1 LSISKKFAAIVSAA
15 AVVASGVFV
24 AAPAQAETTQ
34 AALTRLAGSIVER
47 KIDPVTKEVKF
58 RAGDNIQLS
67 WGGSFKLSALEA
79 NIQAGDKLVV
89 DPGVNVVTGSAPTG
103 TRNYVNI
110 NYYIGQTSGNSST
123 LETTFSGAP
132 TSIYANINYNGV
144 AASDVTL
151 TLNPT
156 FTVDGYTFVADD
168 FNNSNVN
175 ASTGYFMPGS
185 RNNAPVVGR
194 EIDDR
199 IIFDVAG
206 ACVDLTGIVEGDVLE
221 ATYDLSD
228 GTGPITN
235 SGFASWAVRNDQGM
249 SQGGF
254 GEGLTY
260 TVPVIQAGYKLSLGG
275 SVYVEPVV
283 EGKTYSFN
291 GVKVV
296 KQGSTTNLLTH
307 CKETKATGVLTV
319 TGSTVTGT
327 LTTTADSSGMMGGFD
342 SYACMLYAATDTNF
356 ATVVKSGSASRFGMN
371 GPVANPTCNIAN
383 VAAGTYKLGIRGYS
397 YNGVG
402 SEKILDGTVTVAG
415 SVTPPAKKAPKLPTV
430 ATKVKAGKFLTIALH
445 ATKGTAKT
453 AANADGLVT
462 KVALTAASK
471 GYCSLTPVI
480 KSKKITGYTVKGLKV
495 HAAKCAVTLT
505 VTGNASFNSVT
516 KTIKV
521 AVTK

>member
-1 LSISKKFAAIVSAA
+1 MSISKKFAAIVSAA

-199 IIFDVAG
+199 IIFDVAD

>member
-1 LSISKKFAAIVSAA
+1 MSISKKFAAIVSAA